1 MSETTT
7 GILKRI
13 NKDQYSLRT
22 ADRSY
27 RPGPKMAS
35 VSPDLVRRFGLV
47 EGAMVVGQVDEKKG
61 KRVLVS
67 VDTVGGL
74 RPEAFRARP
83 RFSDL
88 VAVDP
93 FERFNL
99 GACKQ
104 ESMRI
109 VDLISPIGKGTRQL
123 IVSPPKAGKTVL
135 LEQMSHAILHD
146 SPDARIVVLLIDE
159 RPEEVTHFRRS
170 CEGVEVVASTS
181 DHVAEEHCE
190 LAELMLAHVQ
200 TELECGHEVVLMIDS
215 LTRVGR
221 AFNSRPRRGG
231 ESSRPTMTG
240 GLEAGILEIPRRLF
254 GLARNIED
262 GGSVT
267 IIATCLV
274 DTGSKMDQMIFEEFK
289 GTGNSELVLDRQ
301 LAELRIFPA
310 INIPASGTRKEA
322 KLYTQQNMKGL
333 VTLRRVIA
341 NYQPR
346 DAMEALFKLLRRY
359 PTNEQFLDAMSRG
372 GQPAY

>member
-1 MSETTT
+1 MSETAT
-7 GILKRI
+7 GILKRV
-13 NKDQYSLRT
+13 NKEQFSLRT
-22 ADRSY
+22 GDRSY
-27 RPGPKMAS
+27 RTGPLAAS
-35 VSPDLVRRFGLV
+35 VPFDLVRRFSLV
-47 EGAMVVGQVDEKKG
+47 EGAMITGQVDLKKG
-61 KRVLVS
+61 KRVLAS
-67 VDTVGGL
+67 IETVGGL
-74 RPEAFRARP
+74 RPEEFRKRP
-83 RFSDL
+83 RFTDL

-99 GACKQ
+99 GACGQ

-109 VDLISPIGKGTRQL
+109 VDLISPVGRGSRQL

-146 SPDARIVVLLIDE
+146 SPDTRIIVLLIDE

-181 DHVAEEHCE
+181 DHVADEHCE

-221 AFNSRPRRGG
+221 TFNSRTRRSG

-240 GLEAGILEIPRRLF
+240 GLEAGILEVPRRLF
-254 GLARNIED
+254 GLARNAED

-289 GTGNSELVLDRQ
+289 GTGNSELVLDRS

-322 KLYTQQNMKGL
+322 KLYGPQQIRGL
-333 VTLRRVIA
+333 VTLRRVLA
-341 NYQPR
+341 SYEPR
-346 DAMEALFKLLRRY
+346 AAMESLFKLLRKY
-359 PTNEQFLDAMSRG
+359 PTNEQFLDAMSRSG
-372 GQPAY
+372 SPM

>member
-1 MSETTT
+1 MSETAT
-7 GILKRI
+7 GILKRV

-27 RPGPKMAS
+27 RPGPLMAS
-35 VSPDLVRRFGLV
+35 VAPDVVRRFGLV
-47 EGAMVVGQVDEKKG
+47 EGAMVTGQVDARKG

-67 VDTVGGL
+67 VETAGGL
-74 RPEAFRARP
+74 PPEEFRRRP
-83 RFSDL
+83 RFTDL

-146 SPDARIVVLLIDE
+146 SPETRIIVLLIDE

-190 LAELMLAHVQ
+190 LAELILAHVQ
-200 TELECGHEVVLMIDS
+200 TELECGREVVLMIDS

-262 GGSVT
+262 GGAVT

-289 GTGNSELVLDRQ
+289 GTGNSELVLDRS

-322 KLYTQQNMKGL
+322 KLYSPQHMKGL

-346 DAMEALFKLLRRY
+346 DAMEALFKLLRKY
-359 PTNEQFLDAMSRG
+359 PTNEQFLDAMSRS
-372 GQPAY
+372 GQPF

>member
-1 MSETTT
+1 MSETAT
-7 GILKRI
+7 GILKRV

-22 ADRSY
+22 GDPSY
-27 RPGPKMAS
+27 RTGPLMAS

-47 EGAMVVGQVDEKKG
+47 EGAMVVGQVEVKKG
-61 KRVLVS
+61 KRVLIS
-67 VDTVGGL
+67 VETAGGL
-74 RPEAFRARP
+74 PPEQFRRRP
-83 RFSDL
+83 RFTDL

-93 FERFNL
+93 LERFNL

-146 SPDARIVVLLIDE
+146 SPEARIVVLLIDE

-181 DHVAEEHCE
+181 DHVADEHCE

-221 AFNSRPRRGG
+221 AFNSRTRRGG

-240 GLEAGILEIPRRLF
+240 GLEAGILEVPRRLF
-254 GLARNIED
+254 GLARNIEN

-289 GTGNSELVLDRQ
+289 GTGNSELVLDRA

-310 INIPASGTRKEA
+310 VNIPASGTRKEA
-322 KLYTQQNMKGL
+322 KLYSPQYNRGL

-341 NYQPR
+341 NYAPR
-346 DAMEALFKLLRRY
+346 DAMEALFKLLRKY

-372 GQPAY
+372 AQSV